1 MVRTAV
7 LVSGGGTNLQA
18 LIDAK
23 ACGGLPETEF
33 IGVVSSSPDAYVLT
47 RAANAT
53 IPAYVVDRTQF
64 ADRESFTD
72 ALTDTLLDL
81 NAELIIEAGFLYVT
95 SPRFLD
101 TFAGRVLNIH
111 PALLPS
117 FGGEGCY
124 GIHVHEQALAYGV
137 KVTGATAHYVTQDT
151 DTGPIIL
158 QKAIDVLPN
167 DTPETLQKRV
177 MQECEWVILPQA
189 VDLFCKGKLTLNG
202 RTVKIAD

>member
-1 MVRTAV
+1 
-7 LVSGGGTNLQA
+7 
-18 LIDAK
+18 
-23 ACGGLPETEF
+23 
-33 IGVVSSSPDAYVLT
+33 VVSSSPDAYALT
-47 RAANAT
+47 RAANAA

-95 SPRFLD
+95 ALRFLD
-101 TFAGRVLNIH
+101 TFAGRVINIH

-124 GIHVHEQALAYGV
+124 GIHVHEKALAYGV

-202 RTVKIAD
+202 RTVKIAN

>member
-23 ACGGLPETEF
+23 ARGELTETEF
-33 IGVVSSSPDAYVLT
+33 VGVVSSSPDAYALT
-47 RAANAT
+47 RAKNAG
-53 IPAYVVDRTQF
+53 IPTYIVDRSQF
-64 ADRESFTD
+64 QNREAFTD
-72 ALTDTLLDL
+72 ALTDMFVGL
-81 NAELIIEAGFLYVT
+81 NAGLIIEAGFLYVT
-95 SPRFLD
+95 APRFLNE
-101 TFAGRVLNIH
+101 FAGRVLNIH

-124 GIHVHEQALAYGV
+124 GIHVHEKALEYGV
-137 KVTGATAHYVTQDT
+137 KITGATAHYVTQDT

-177 MQECEWVILPQA
+177 MEECEWVILAQA
-189 VDLFCKGKLTLNG
+189 VDLFCKGKLSIEG
-202 RTVKIAD
+202 RTVRICN